1 MIISLCQQQILNK
14 SIIFLSIIH
23 ILCYIFYGDIMYIGN
38 NKYQIEIK
46 EASTFFQKLKGFM
59 GQKNINNGLRFK
71 TNGIHT
77 FFMKEKI
84 DVILT
89 DKKNTI
95 KYLFKSLSKNKIILP
110 KKNIYYTYELP
121 KNTINKLNLKTNTT
135 LKIKND
141 IK

>member
-1 MIISLCQQQILNK
+1 MIIYLCQQQILNK
-14 SIIFLSIIH
+14 SIIFLSIIY

-46 EASTFFQKLKGFM
+46 ETSTFFQKLKGFM
-59 GQKNINNGLRFK
+59 GQKNINYGLRFK

-89 DKKNTI
+89 DKENTI
-95 KYLFKSLSKNKIILP
+95 KHLFKSLSKNKIILP

-121 KNTINKLNLKTNTT
+121 ENTINKLNLRKNIT
-135 LKIKND
+135 LEIKND